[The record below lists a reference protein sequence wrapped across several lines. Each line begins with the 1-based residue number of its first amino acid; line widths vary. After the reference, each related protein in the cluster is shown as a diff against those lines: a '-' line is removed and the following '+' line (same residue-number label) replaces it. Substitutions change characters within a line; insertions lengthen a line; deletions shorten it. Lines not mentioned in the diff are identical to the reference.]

1 MGGNIMERKMSG
13 RLKVAFLC
21 HLLALLLLAIFGLIY
36 LVRSEFMPYHAV
48 AVGQN
53 WSELDPSFQI
63 LILALMRA
71 AGGGLLATPCAIGI
85 LLFKPFRQG
94 IRWTYWAIPVIGL
107 ISSLSSLYAT
117 VYVARNTP
125 AAPPW
130 IAAALGAL
138 LLVIGFILS
147 WVPEAK
153 ENTKETNGT
162 V

>member
-1 MGGNIMERKMSG
+1 MKGKMIG

-21 HLLALLLLAIFGLIY
+21 YLLALPFPLIFGLIY
-36 LVRSEFMPYHAV
+36 LFRSEFMPYHAV
-48 AVGQN
+48 AVGQS
-53 WSELDPSFQI
+53 WSEVDPAFQI

-71 AGGGLLATPCAIGI
+71 TGGGLLVTACAIGA

-94 IRWTYWAIPVIGL
+94 IRWAYWAIPVIGL

-117 VYVARNTP
+117 VYVARSTP
-125 AAPPW
+125 ASPPW
-130 IAAALGAL
+130 KAAALVTI

-147 WVPEAK
+147 VIPKAK
-153 ENTKETNGT
+153 EHPEEMSES